1 MSKSANSV
9 AGTASS
15 KQEDPVQLNRRRF
28 FSAAGGVLALAG
40 LAACT
45 SPQNSA
51 TAPNPVGDHAPAA
64 AKAPSTPGQAL
75 EMLKTGNSRFAEGR
89 PKHPNQT
96 SQLRSDLAEHQEP
109 WALVHGC
116 VDSRVAPELV
126 FDQGIGDLFVTRTA
140 GAVLDDTLVGSME
153 FAVSSP
159 YEVPVIVILGHTACG
174 AVTGTVE
181 ALEKNAKTP
190 KAPGEMIDFI
200 SEIAP
205 AAREAEPVPD
215 KSEHINNVVRMNTVA
230 VAEALVERSEIIRA
244 AVNAGRTEVIAAV
257 YDLQTGLVDWNPV
270 VA

>member
-1 MSKSANSV
+1 MQSTKNHGPWS
-9 AGTASS
+9 T
-15 KQEDPVQLNRRRF
+15 D
-28 FSAAGGVLALAG
+28 ALILG
-40 LAACT
+40 L
-45 SPQNSA
+45 P
-51 TAPNPVGDHAPAA
+51 
-64 AKAPSTPGQAL
+64 
-75 EMLKTGNSRFAEGR
+75 
-89 PKHPNQT
+89 
-96 SQLRSDLAEHQEP
+96 
-109 WALVHGC
+109 
-116 VDSRVAPELV
+116 PELV

-181 ALEKNAKTP
+181 ALEKNAKSP

-230 VAEALVERSEIIRA
+230 VAAALVERSEIIRA

-257 YDLQTGLVDWNPV
+257 YDLQTGLVDWNLTKNEKI
-270 VA
+270 